1 MSGRS
6 GTRRPRC
13 CPDRRIFRKG
23 KIMTDN
29 QIQLAGSVHEEARSW
44 LFDDYLPTWVGVA
57 AGTIA
62 RGPEFI
68 LDYWAAPLHYSTEQG
83 GQWFHD
89 GPAVVQFL
97 EDMQS
102 RLSAQGYGHTDV
114 PDQKVIVYSEA

>member
-6 GTRRPRC
+6 GTRRSRC

-29 QIQLAGSVHEEARSW
+29 KIQLAASVHDDVTSW
-44 LFDDYLPTWVGVA
+44 FFDDYLPTWVGVA
-57 AGTIA
+57 AGTIT

-68 LDYWAAPLHYSTEQG
+68 LDYWAAPLHFSSEHG

-89 GPAVVQFL
+89 AAAVVRFL
-97 EDMQS
+97 GEMQS
-102 RLSAQGYGHTDV
+102 LLRSDEYAYTDV
-114 PDQKVIVYSEA
+114 P